1 MSTRPTILITGATA
15 GIGRAL
21 AHFYHQQG
29 ACVLLIGRRPLNTLD
44 ASFCTPANYCQVDL
58 AQSEAALRISSWL
71 HEEKIGRLDLL
82 IHNAGLGYVG
92 ALATQPPESIQQLL
106 AVNVRAP
113 IALTHAL
120 LPKVEAARG
129 KLVFISSVA
138 TALPTPDYAVYTAT
152 KAALDGFVRN
162 LQIELAAT
170 RSPVTAQLIHPGATQ
185 TGMHAKS
192 GANLQQIGWEKFP
205 TPETVAQAIAEAI
218 TADRR
223 AVTIGWT
230 NRLVQLAG
238 TQLQTPL
245 DQIMRQRVATRKN
258 VETPQ
263 TSQKAG
269 PNVRHCVITGAA
281 DGIGKA
287 LARQFA
293 AAGYMITGIDLDAE
307 RAMRTQAELQNAGA
321 AVRFALAD
329 LAKPSDLDKVL
340 ALLAERPPID
350 VMIHNA
356 GINAVGPFVTS
367 DLARQ
372 QQVLDVNLVAPL
384 LLTAG
389 LLNQARLVQGG
400 SLVFLASLSHFV
412 SYPGAAVYA
421 ASKDGLASYARS
433 LAVAL
438 AAQKLHVLTVYPG
451 PTRTEHARRYSPDN
465 RREHRRMSP
474 ERLAR
479 QIFTATQ
486 RRQRILIPGL
496 GNQAFALL
504 GRFFPRWT
512 EQVMSRTL
520 FAPLSKRRDNST

>member
-1 MSTRPTILITGATA
+1 MHPRPTILITGATD
-15 GIGRAL
+15 GIGYAL
-21 AHFYHQQG
+21 AQLYQQQG
-29 ACVLLIGRRPLNTLD
+29 AHVLLLGRRHLAKLD
-44 ASFCTPANYCQVDL
+44 AAFFTAANYCQADV
-58 AQSEAALRISSWL
+58 AQPEAAKQILFWL
-71 HEEKIGRLDLL
+71 HEAKVERLDLL

-92 ALATQPPESIQQLL
+92 PLSTQPTENVQQLL
-106 AVNVRAP
+106 AVNLRAP

-120 LPKVEAARG
+120 FPKLEAAGG
-129 KLVFISSVA
+129 KVVFISSVA
-138 TALPTPDYAVYTAT
+138 TALPTPNYAVYTAT
-152 KAALDGFVRN
+152 KTALDGFVRN

-170 RSPVTAQLIHPGATQ
+170 HSPVTAQLIHPGATQ

-192 GANLQQIGWEKFP
+192 GADLQEIGWAKFP
-205 TPETVAQAIAEAI
+205 TPERVAQRIAEAI
-218 TADRR
+218 TTDRR

-230 NRLVQLAG
+230 NRLVQFAG

-258 VETPQ
+258 PETPQ
-263 TSQKAG
+263 PLRQAEA
-269 PNVRHCVITGAA
+269 NVRHCVITGAA

-287 LARQFA
+287 LAREFA
-293 AAGYMITGIDLDAE
+293 AAGYTVTGIDLDAE

-329 LAKPSDLDKVL
+329 LAKPRDLAKVL
-340 ALLAERPPID
+340 AILAERPPID
-350 VMIHNA
+350 VLIHNA

-367 DLARQ
+367 VLARQ
-372 QQVLDVNLVAPL
+372 QKVLDVNLAAPL

-400 SLVFLASLSHFV
+400 SLIFLASLSHFV
-412 SYPGAAVYA
+412 SYPGAAVYG

-438 AAQKLHVLTVYPG
+438 AAQKFHLLTVYPG

-474 ERLAR
+474 EKLAHR
-479 QIFTATQ
+479 IFQATEK
-486 RRQRILIPGL
+486 RNRTLIPGL
-496 GNQAFALL
+496 GNQAFALF
-504 GRFFPRWT
+504 GRIFPRWA

-520 FAPLSKRRDNST
+520 FAPLSTLHHNDD